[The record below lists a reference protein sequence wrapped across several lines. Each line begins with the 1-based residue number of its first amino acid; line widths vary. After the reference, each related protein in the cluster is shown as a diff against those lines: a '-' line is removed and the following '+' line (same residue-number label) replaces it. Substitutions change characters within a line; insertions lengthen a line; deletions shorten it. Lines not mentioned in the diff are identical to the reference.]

1 MYMGSG
7 KCAVGM
13 LNSVNIKQNMEPIQR
28 SKTLRNHPKQNPSPP
43 ASVERERLAKAC
55 VADLHRCTSSAD
67 KPLSPAHWLPV
78 AGRQTQRTQQTKERE
93 SSHSCH
99 ICCLKILCLSPTKPS
114 KQMNHW
120 LIAEVSNYFC
130 VSKRAGWSWTPEK
143 YYGCFVCRIKCHCTF
158 KKKREDFH
166 NAGFWECSDG
176 IPITP
181 VP

>member
-1 MYMGSG
+1 
-7 KCAVGM
+7 
-13 LNSVNIKQNMEPIQR
+13 MEPIQR
-28 SKTLRNHPKQNPSPP
+28 SKTLRNDPKQNPSPP

-120 LIAEVSNYFC
+120 LIPEVSNYFC
-130 VSKRAGWSWTPEK
+130 VSKWAGWSWTPEK